1 MIKVKNIFTSIV
13 VILLIALLV
22 LFYPRILE
30 QFKEVFD
37 PSPKVIVPDVNEY
50 KKDYSFKFISN
61 TDNFIPQNKD
71 DLLNIFYT
79 TLNSGWDS
87 FTFYC
92 SNEYSNCINDVKELS
107 KDDVLLSNINNFV
120 SPYNSYQSIKTTYDE
135 TGEIT
140 IDVIHLYNKYEI
152 QKIKPIIN
160 DIIANNISD
169 NMSDEDKILAI
180 HDYII
185 NNTTYDIDAA
195 NDLDT
200 PYDSSRIQGVLF
212 DNYAMCGGYTD
223 TMAVILDELGI
234 KNFKI
239 SSSDHVWN
247 AVYID
252 GKWLHLDLT
261 WDDPYDEVY
270 HTQTLSHTYFLIDND
285 ELFSINKAIADHTYR
300 EDIYLEFNN

>member
-61 TDNFIPQNKD
+61 TDDFIPQDKD